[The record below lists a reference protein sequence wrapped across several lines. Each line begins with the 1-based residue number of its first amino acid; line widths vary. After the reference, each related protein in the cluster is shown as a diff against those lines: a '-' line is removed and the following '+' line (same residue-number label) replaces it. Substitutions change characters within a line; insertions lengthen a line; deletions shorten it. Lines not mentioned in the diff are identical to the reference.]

1 MRIEAG
7 QPVTAEARIRP
18 LRPSD
23 FAPVIAVIDEWWGG
37 RAMAQML
44 PRLFFD
50 HFTDTSF
57 AAVRDGA
64 RDDARDAGLAGFLVG
79 FVSQSQPGDAYIHFV
94 GVRPPERGHGL
105 GRRLYST
112 FFDVVRARGCTRV
125 RAVTSPVNTGSV
137 AFHRRMGFR
146 LEPGD
151 AQAGGIPVTTGYDG
165 PGQDRV
171 CFVRDLPAPA

>member
-1 MRIEAG
+1 MPEESR
-7 QPVTAEARIRP
+7 PVTTEARIRP

-37 RAMAQML
+37 RTMAPML

-57 AAVRDGA
+57 AADRDGA
-64 RDDARDAGLAGFLVG
+64 LAGFLVA
-79 FVSQSQPGDAYIHFV
+79 FVSQSQPGTAYIHFV
-94 GVRPPERGHGL
+94 GVDPGERGHGV
-105 GRRLYST
+105 GRRLYGT
-112 FFDVVRARGCTRV
+112 FFDAVRARGCTRV

-151 AQAGGIPVTTGYDG
+151 VQVHGNPVTAGYDG

-171 CFVRDLPAPA
+171 RFVRDLPS